1 MSNENESFER
11 QPNQDNLNLTSLD
24 LVKSIKSPKAIYS
37 ILKKNEKYLVY
48 FYFITI
54 SIYKNVE

>member
-24 LVKSIKSPKAIYS
+24 LIKSIKSPKAIYS
-37 ILKKNEKYLVY
+37 ILKKNEK
-48 FYFITI
+48 
-54 SIYKNVE
+54 